1 MWSLI
6 GAAATILE
14 PWGQSQGRAVE
25 AVLPGTVLLLDL
37 WLCEWKKNPIIEA
50 VFLDIM
56 LLAIANIHSKNIHA
70 YQVLE
75 YGLESMF

>member
-1 MWSLI
+1 MELQQPSWNHEVKAKEELLKLSSLALFCSWI
-6 GAAATILE
+6 CGCVNE
-14 PWGQSQGRAVE
+14 
-25 AVLPGTVLLLDL
+25 
-37 WLCEWKKNPIIEA
+37 KKNPIIEA